1 VIQRFRIILGPRY
14 PTVPGYWGNRVYVVL
29 GHGGFFLAPEV
40 AGLSEECILPGVHY
54 APLGPDPAA
63 DVRDWLGRA
72 EERARIARAGQ
83 ELVLAQFTYERAC
96 RELCRV
102 IEETL

>member
-1 VIQRFRIILGPRY
+1 
-14 PTVPGYWGNRVYVVL
+14 VPGFWGNRVYVVL

-40 AGLSEECILPGVHY
+40 EGMREEGLLPGVHY
-54 APLGPDPAA
+54 APLGDDPVA
-63 DVRDWLGRA
+63 DVRSWLARP
-72 EERARIARAGQ
+72 EERERVARAGQ
-83 ELVLAQFTYERAC
+83 EFVLERFTYPRAA